1 MFYNLHQHREA
12 TCRRQKE
19 AWEETILMRLK
30 KEKQNEKGTPSNQ
43 VKKIKIPI
51 VIWGLEASPSF
62 FDFNNEASEPL
73 QNRIRTLD
81 LLHENYL
88 YNKSAKDGNNY
99 GVRIIKNW
107 INEKY
112 APKTKEGREY
122 SYKSLITELS
132 GTISPNRHFSLYQV
146 KGPQVE
152 ETEMEYYAA
161 ADVEETIQPQN
172 PIHLVYDIFPEWH
185 GLPVS
190 QKARN
195 FCYSESYMCS
205 KINDFEQ
212 HVKRIQFLFS
222 QCNGI
227 VETGGIH
234 FVWLG
239 TKQKHKDF
247 SEQQACHQFF
257 CCLNKKL
264 PNIMFWYNQN
274 GFVTGEGNNLQNWP
288 IDLPE
293 FQKIG
298 VSADWSMHIV
308 YAGYDTVEALRKQ
321 KPLNLLK
328 ELNSFKNENNLNIP
342 DLELN
347 QVESWFND

>member
-19 AWEETILMRLK
+19 AWEETIKTRLEWEETILKGLK
-30 KEKQNEKGTPSNQ
+30 KEKQNEKGTASHK
-43 VKKIKIPI
+43 VKKIPI

-73 QNRIRTLD
+73 KNSIRTLD
-81 LLHENYL
+81 LLHDNYL
-88 YNKSAKDGNNY
+88 YNKSAKDG
-99 GVRIIKNW
+99 KNW
-107 INEKY
+107 GVKLIKKWINANYK
-112 APKTKEGREY
+112 ADTKKEREY

-132 GTISPNRHFSLYQV
+132 GTKSPNRYFSLNQV
-146 KGPQVE
+146 K
-152 ETEMEYYAA
+152 
-161 ADVEETIQPQN
+161 ETIQPQN
-172 PIHLVYDIFPEWH
+172 PIHFVYDIFPEWH

-212 HVKRIQFLFS
+212 HVKRIQSAFS
-222 QCNGI
+222 ECNGK
-227 VETGGIH
+227 VKPGGIH

-247 SEQQACHQFF
+247 SGQQACHQFF

-293 FQKIG
+293 FEKIG
-298 VSADWSMHIV
+298 VSAEWSMHIM
-308 YAGYDTVEALRKQ
+308 YAGYDTVEALRER
-321 KPLNLLK
+321 KPLDLCK
-328 ELNSFKNENNLNIP
+328 ELNTFKKENNLNIA
-342 DLELN
+342 DLEPN
-347 QVESWFND
+347 QVESWF